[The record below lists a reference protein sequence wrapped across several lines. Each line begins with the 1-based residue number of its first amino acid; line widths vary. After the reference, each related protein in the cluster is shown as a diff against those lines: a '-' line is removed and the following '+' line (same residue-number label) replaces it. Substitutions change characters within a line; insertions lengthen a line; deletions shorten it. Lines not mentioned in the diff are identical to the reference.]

1 MRCWGLRESKI
12 VPPRYDLMRYHL
24 LMQTTDSPDVST
36 KPTEPTELIQP
47 TEPDEQISAACSL
60 SSEHH
65 SRFCPT
71 CSSRLE
77 DSRCKL
83 VCRTCGYFLSCAD
96 FY

>member
-1 MRCWGLRESKI
+1 
-12 VPPRYDLMRYHL
+12 MRYYL
-24 LMQTTDSPDVST
+24 LMQNLTTPGVAT
-36 KPTEPTELIQP
+36 KPIPSE
-47 TEPDEQISAACSL
+47 CSL

>member
-1 MRCWGLRESKI
+1 MS
-12 VPPRYDLMRYHL
+12 
-24 LMQTTDSPDVST
+24 ST
-36 KPTEPTELIQP
+36 PAPAPADHAAKTC
-47 TEPDEQISAACSL
+47 QISSL
-60 SSEHH
+60 APEHH

>member
-1 MRCWGLRESKI
+1 
-12 VPPRYDLMRYHL
+12 MRYYL
-24 LMQTTDSPDVST
+24 LMQTSAPDVA
-36 KPTEPTELIQP
+36 TEPIPSECL
-47 TEPDEQISAACSL
+47 L
-60 SSEHH
+60 STEHH

>member
-1 MRCWGLRESKI
+1 M
-12 VPPRYDLMRYHL
+12 PPTSAPEA
-24 LMQTTDSPDVST
+24 TTN
-36 KPTEPTELIQP
+36 
-47 TEPDEQISAACSL
+47 QIATCPIPSL
-60 SSEHH
+60 PAEHH

>member
-1 MRCWGLRESKI
+1 MPIL
-12 VPPRYDLMRYHL
+12 
-24 LMQTTDSPDVST
+24 
-36 KPTEPTELIQP
+36 
-47 TEPDEQISAACSL
+47 SAAETVVEPGETACPIPSVATD
-60 SSEHH
+60 HH

>member
-1 MRCWGLRESKI
+1 LKIDRLR
-12 VPPRYDLMRYHL
+12 YYL
-24 LMQTTDSPDVST
+24 LMQTTNVSPDALA
-36 KPTEPTELIQP
+36 EPIATG
-47 TEPDEQISAACSL
+47 CSL
-60 SSEHH
+60 SLEHH

-71 CSSRLE
+71 CGSRLE

>member
-1 MRCWGLRESKI
+1 MQSEAITDIDRE
-12 VPPRYDLMRYHL
+12 
-24 LMQTTDSPDVST
+24 
-36 KPTEPTELIQP
+36 QP
-47 TEPDEQISAACSL
+47 QPEQCPIAT
-60 SSEHH
+60 EHH
-65 SRFCPT
+65 SVYCPT

>member
-1 MRCWGLRESKI
+1 
-12 VPPRYDLMRYHL
+12 
-24 LMQTTDSPDVST
+24 MQTT
-36 KPTEPTELIQP
+36 
-47 TEPDEQISAACSL
+47 SAPEVGAEEIVVERPL

>member
-1 MRCWGLRESKI
+1 
-12 VPPRYDLMRYHL
+12 
-24 LMQTTDSPDVST
+24 MQMTSTPETTQTNTIETRTLPN
-36 KPTEPTELIQP
+36 P
-47 TEPDEQISAACSL
+47 ACQL
-60 SSEHH
+60 DEHH

-83 VCRTCGYFLSCAD
+83 ICRTCGYFLSCAD

>member
-1 MRCWGLRESKI
+1 MMRCATILQ
-12 VPPRYDLMRYHL
+12 
-24 LMQTTDSPDVST
+24 MQTTDLPGVST
-36 KPTEPTELIQP
+36 NPTEP
-47 TEPDEQISAACSL
+47 ISAPLPEPISVACPL
-60 SSEHH
+60 PSEHH

>member
-1 MRCWGLRESKI
+1 MCFLFRLNRRFMAAVYSDAQYRDPVRLRYAISMSHAIATPE
-12 VPPRYDLMRYHL
+12 V
-24 LMQTTDSPDVST
+24 TDKPDIGPATCAV
-36 KPTEPTELIQP
+36 
-47 TEPDEQISAACSL
+47 A
-60 SSEHH
+60 EHH

>member
-1 MRCWGLRESKI
+1 M
-12 VPPRYDLMRYHL
+12 
-24 LMQTTDSPDVST
+24 
-36 KPTEPTELIQP
+36 QP
-47 TEPDEQISAACSL
+47 TPTPEATPAAPVAACPIP
-60 SSEHH
+60 SEHH

>member
-1 MRCWGLRESKI
+1 MQMTS
-12 VPPRYDLMRYHL
+12 PPETSQTKTQANSECL
-24 LMQTTDSPDVST
+24 LP
-36 KPTEPTELIQP
+36 
-47 TEPDEQISAACSL
+47 
-60 SSEHH
+60 SEHH

-83 VCRTCGYFLSCAD
+83 ICRTCGYFLSCAD

>member
-1 MRCWGLRESKI
+1 MHCVGQRRLKIHPLR
-12 VPPRYDLMRYHL
+12 YYLQ
-24 LMQTTDSPDVST
+24 MQTTAAPLVSPDQT
-36 KPTEPTELIQP
+36 QTIP
-47 TEPDEQISAACSL
+47 AACPL
-60 SSEHH
+60 PSEHH